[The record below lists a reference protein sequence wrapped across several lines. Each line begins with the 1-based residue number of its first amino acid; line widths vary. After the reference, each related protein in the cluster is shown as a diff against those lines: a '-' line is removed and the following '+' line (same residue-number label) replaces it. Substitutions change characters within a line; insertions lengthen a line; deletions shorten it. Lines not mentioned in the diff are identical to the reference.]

1 MGKLRL
7 KVPLMAIGLVVAL
20 AGCSSGNTPRTTTR
34 PATVRGIWSSTQ
46 IQSSR
51 LLSISCPASSFC
63 MAMGQGPGD
72 AYPQGYTYTY
82 SGGTWSAGRELD
94 PYTYRDS
101 VACPSSSFCMMV
113 DSLPDISPEG
123 YAGGYAFS
131 YSDGTWSSGQMI
143 DPHQS
148 LYSVSCPSPSFCMTV
163 DTHGHVFTYS
173 DSAWAKRVSRPLLK
187 FSGGHSLFRLL
198 PDRTW
203 RLF

>member
-1 MGKLRL
+1 
-7 KVPLMAIGLVVAL
+7 
-20 AGCSSGNTPRTTTR
+20 
-34 PATVRGIWSSTQ
+34 
-46 IQSSR
+46 
-51 LLSISCPASSFC
+51 
-63 MAMGQGPGD
+63 
-72 AYPQGYTYTY
+72 
-82 SGGTWSAGRELD
+82 
-94 PYTYRDS
+94 
-101 VACPSSSFCMMV
+101 MMV

-143 DPHQS
+143 DPHQSLYSVSCPSPSFCMTVNLYGYAFTYSDGTWSSGQMIDSNQS